1 MTAGLR
7 ELKKQQT
14 RQAISDTATRLF
26 LERGFEAVTIAEI
39 AAAAQVA
46 KMTVTN
52 YFPRKEDLAL
62 DYHEP
67 FTAALAHTVAGRQEG
82 ESALAALRREYL
94 AAVERHDPAIGFT
107 GPEFARMIADS
118 PALTARLRE
127 LHDQREEALA
137 DVLAGALA
145 ADSAAEPADE
155 PVDAPADEPVDELAT
170 EPVADP
176 AAKPVADPADEPA
189 PDPLTDPA
197 ASPGDLTPRAVAAL
211 LTAVHRTLFQQ
222 VLDLTRAGRTNE
234 EIATAATRSAHQ
246 VFGLLEASLGGYAV
260 R

>member
-67 FTAALAHTVAGRQEG
+67 FTAALANTVADRSEG
-82 ESALAALRREYL
+82 ESALAALHREYL
-94 AAVERHDPAIGFT
+94 AAVGRHDPAVGFT
-107 GPEFARMIADS
+107 GPEFARMISDS

-127 LHDQREEALA
+127 LHDRREDALA
-137 DVLAGALA
+137 DVLGADALG
-145 ADSAAEPADE
+145 ADSAAG
-155 PVDAPADEPVDELAT
+155 
-170 EPVADP
+170 P
-176 AAKPVADPADEPA
+176 AAD
-189 PDPLTDPA
+189 
-197 ASPGDLTPRAVAAL
+197 PGDLTPRAVAAL

-222 VLDLTRAGRTNE
+222 VLDLTLAGRSNE

-246 VFGLLEASLGGYAV
+246 VFGLLEASLGDYAV